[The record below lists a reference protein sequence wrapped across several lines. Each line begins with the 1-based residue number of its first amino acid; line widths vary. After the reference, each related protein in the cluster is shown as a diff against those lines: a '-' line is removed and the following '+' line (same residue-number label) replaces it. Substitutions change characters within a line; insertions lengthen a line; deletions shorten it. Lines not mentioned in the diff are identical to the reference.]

1 VVGDLLQP
9 THLLFV
15 LVIALLVLG
24 PKRLPEVARTLGN
37 GLRDFRAAINGE
49 HSDDDD
55 PREAELT
62 PYVAPD
68 VDETHTNGT
77 EATAEA
83 EPAPATAESI
93 PEPEPA
99 AVTTASVPEVPE
111 PNVTP
116 EPVVKP
122 PVATAEAAA
131 PATPPEPRAPATPP
145 EPRAPA
151 TPPEPRTPATPP
163 EPTAE
168 HPVPTGQ
175 APEPERLP

>member
-55 PREAELT
+55 PREGELT
-62 PYVAPD
+62 PYVAPAG
-68 VDETHTNGT
+68 DETDTNGT
-77 EATAEA
+77 EATAEV
-83 EPAPATAESI
+83 EPTPETAESI
-93 PEPEPA
+93 PEPA
-99 AVTTASVPEVPE
+99 AVTAESVPEAPE
-111 PNVTP
+111 PNLTP

-122 PVATAEAAA
+122 PVPTSEAAPPAKAPEPAAPAAA
-131 PATPPEPRAPATPP
+131 PQ
-145 EPRAPA
+145 
-151 TPPEPRTPATPP
+151 
-163 EPTAE
+163 PTAE
-168 HPVPTGQ
+168 HPVPTGP
-175 APEPERLP
+175 APQPEGLP

>member
-55 PREAELT
+55 PSEGELT
-62 PYVAPD
+62 PYVAPA
-68 VDETHTNGT
+68 VDETHTNGP
-77 EATAEA
+77 AAEVD
-83 EPAPATAESI
+83 PAPATAESV
-93 PEPEPA
+93 PEPA
-99 AVTTASVPEVPE
+99 AVTAESVPEPTE
-111 PNVTP
+111 PNPTAQA
-116 EPVVKP
+116 VVNP
-122 PVATAEAAA
+122 SMPTSEAAAPPTPPDPTA
-131 PATPPEPRAPATPP
+131 PATPPEPAAPPTPP
-145 EPRAPA
+145 ETRAS
-151 TPPEPRTPATPP
+151 ATPP

-168 HPVPTGQ
+168 HPAPPAQ
-175 APEPERLP
+175 APEPERLA

>member
-15 LVIALLVLG
+15 LVVALLVLG

-49 HSDDDD
+49 RSDDDD
-55 PREAELT
+55 PPEGELT
-62 PYVAPD
+62 PYVGPA
-68 VDETHTNGT
+68 VDETHTNGSET
-77 EATAEA
+77 TAEA
-83 EPAPATAESI
+83 EPVPATAESI
-93 PEPEPA
+93 PEP
-99 AVTTASVPEVPE
+99 AVVTAESVPEPPE
-111 PNVTP
+111 PNLTP

-122 PVATAEAAA
+122 PPEAAA
-131 PATPPEPRAPATPP
+131 PAAASEAAAPAAPETAAPVKPEPDAPAV
-145 EPRAPA
+145 A
-151 TPPEPRTPATPP
+151 P

-175 APEPERLP
+175 APKPDRLP